1 MDIKIKKLS
10 KSAIIPSRA
19 NDSDA
24 GYDLYATHDMVI
36 GPMEK
41 LVVPTGIS
49 VEIPNGYYG
58 RVAPRSGLAV
68 KSSIDVLAGVVDSGY
83 RGEIGVVLINLN
95 LPEVLFN
102 SNKKSTAYESAFGSR
117 NKFSISKGDRIAQ
130 LIIEKCHEIRWIE
143 SELSDSERGQDGY
156 GSSGGS

>member
-10 KSAIIPSRA
+10 KSAITPSRA
-19 NDSDA
+19 NDWDA
-24 GYDLYATHDMVI
+24 GYDLYAAHDMVI

-49 VEIPNGYYG
+49 IEIPRGYYG
-58 RVAPRSGLAV
+58 RLAPRSGLAV
-68 KSSIDVLAGVVDSGY
+68 KNSIDVLAGVIDSGY

-95 LPEVLFN
+95 LPEILFN
-102 SNKKSTAYESAFGSR
+102 RNKKSTAYESAFGSR

-130 LIIEKCHEIRWIE
+130 LIIEKCHEIQWVE
-143 SELSDSERGQDGY
+143 TELSDSERGEGGY
-156 GSSGGS
+156 GSSGVI

>member
-1 MDIKIKKLS
+1 MDIKIKRLS
-10 KSAIIPSRA
+10 KSAITPSRA

-24 GYDLYATHDMVI
+24 GYDLYATQDMVI

-41 LVVPTGIS
+41 LIVPTGIS
-49 VEIPNGYYG
+49 IEIPSGYYG
-58 RVAPRSGLAV
+58 RIAPRSGLAV
-68 KSSIDVLAGVVDSGY
+68 KNSIDVLAGVIDSGY

-102 SNKKSTAYESAFGSR
+102 RNKKSTAYESAFGAR

-130 LIIEKCHEIRWIE
+130 LIIEKCHKIQWVET
-143 SELSDSERGQDGY
+143 ELSDSERGEGGY
-156 GSSGGS
+156 GSSGVS